1 MFPADTPVIVV
12 VTATPTP
19 PPTTTSTPAATPTAV
34 VIVVTATATP
44 PPTATPAP
52 TATPLPPPIPI
63 VTPPPTQIASELGPE
78 SWSGLLT
85 NPDLFRLD
93 YRGGAIELDG
103 YSRDEGVGT
112 VERVRAYGGLS
123 SDFVRAFGFV
133 QANLSSDLEIRV
145 DALVLILDIPSR
157 IHWQIEFNDLPLFTD
172 ADNAEREE
180 YGDDSFLYFW
190 NVYPEDIRWG
200 HLESVELALI
210 RT

>member
-1 MFPADTPVIVV
+1 M
-12 VTATPTP
+12 VT
-19 PPTTTSTPAATPTAV
+19 
-34 VIVVTATATP
+34 
-44 PPTATPAP
+44 
-52 TATPLPPPIPI
+52 
-63 VTPPPTQIASELGPE
+63 
-78 SWSGLLT
+78 
-85 NPDLFRLD
+85 
-93 YRGGAIELDG
+93 RGMRALEPW
-103 YSRDEGVGT
+103 
-112 VERVRAYGGLS
+112 ERVRAYGGLS

-200 HLESVELALI
+200 HLESVRAGPYTDLSRGA
-210 RT
+210 R